1 MTGMVLITT
10 SLLSRP
16 LAFPGAEGGG
26 RFSQGGRGGAV
37 YEVTNLNNSGPG
49 SLREAIDA
57 SGPRTVV
64 FRVSGT
70 IALESELKIDSP
82 HITIAGQTAPG
93 DGICVRNYRLSVKAN
108 DVIIRYIRFRLGDTP
123 GGDQDAIWG
132 RYYKNIILDHCSAS
146 WSVDESL
153 SFYANDSLTVQ
164 WCIVAE
170 SLYGA
175 NHPKGAH
182 GYGGI
187 WGGRDATFHH
197 NLIAHHS
204 SRTPRFAGG
213 ETAACENVDFRNN
226 VIYNWGFNSAY
237 GGERGTI
244 NMVANYYKAG
254 PATKSSKMYRII
266 EPSDSYGKWYVEE
279 NFVEGSGTIS
289 QNNWAGGVQGSHS
302 SESVV
307 RAYEPFPF
315 SPVTTQSAEE
325 SYELVLAHA
334 GVNYSNRDTV
344 DRRIIHDTRTGTA
357 TYDGTAYERIQG
369 FSDTSVVRGIIDS
382 QNQVGGWPELISLDP
397 PADEDHDGMADEWE
411 LAHGLSPS
419 DDSDR
424 NLTDA
429 SGYTMLE
436 NYLNS
441 LVETPVTSVDPVIAD
456 LPSGFI
462 LNQNYPNP
470 FNPSTTIPFTI
481 PQVSQVSLRIYDVT
495 GRLIHALGP
504 SLFPAGYHRFEWDG
518 TNQGQCDVPTGIYL
532 GEVTFNDRRQT
543 IKMQLIR

>member
-1 MTGMVLITT
+1 M
-10 SLLSRP
+10 SSP

-26 RFSQGGRGGAV
+26 RFTQGGRGGAV
-37 YEVTNLNNSGPG
+37 CEVTNLNDNGPG

-82 HITIAGQTAPG
+82 YITIAGQTAPG
-93 DGICVRNYRLSVKAN
+93 DGICIRNYRLSVKAN

-164 WCIVAE
+164 WCIVSE

-187 WGGRDATFHH
+187 WGGRDAAFHH

-237 GGERGTI
+237 GGERGAI

-254 PATKSSKMYRII
+254 PATKSSKQFRIV
-266 EPSDSYGKWYVEE
+266 EPYDSYGKWYVEE
-279 NFVEGSGTIS
+279 NVVEGSETIS

-315 SPVTTQSAEE
+315 SPVVTQSAEE
-325 SYELVLAHA
+325 AYELVLEQA

-344 DRRIIHDTRTGTA
+344 DKRIIHDTRTGTA
-357 TYDGTAYERIQG
+357 TFDGATYEINQG

-382 QNQVGGWPELISLDP
+382 QTQVGGWPELLSLTP
-397 PADEDHDGMADEWE
+397 PADEDHDGMADDWE
-411 LAHGLSPS
+411 IDHSLDPG

-429 SGYTMLE
+429 SGYTQLE
-436 NYLNS
+436 KYLNS
-441 LVETPVTSVDPVIAD
+441 LVETPVTSIEPIAATIS
-456 LPSGFI
+456 SGFV

-470 FNPSTTIPFTI
+470 FNPNTTLSFSIPDAGRI
-481 PQVSQVSLRIYDVT
+481 RIHIYDGT
-495 GRLIHALGP
+495 GRLIDAYASTML
-504 SLFPAGYHRFEWDG
+504 SAGAHQFEWDG
-518 TNQGQCDVPTGIYL
+518 KNKNHQDVPTGIYL
-532 GEVTFNDRRQT
+532 GEVRFNNHRQT